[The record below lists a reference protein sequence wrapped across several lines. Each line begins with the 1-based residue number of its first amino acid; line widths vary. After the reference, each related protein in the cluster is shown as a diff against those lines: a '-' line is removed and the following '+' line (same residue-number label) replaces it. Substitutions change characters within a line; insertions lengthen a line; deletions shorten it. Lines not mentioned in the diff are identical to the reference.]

1 MVSKQNLADPPPY
14 KARASSRERKPKA
27 QPDLPESGVKRVDP
41 TSISA
46 TGSSSVWVPWK
57 SWMARRKTKN
67 DVRAHLRQMVLDMD
81 LNPVGRRNNSSG
93 VKQAQ
98 TEGTT
103 AGFIK
108 TILRSCEDA
117 CSEHSISLSSILQ
130 NRYIEE
136 HSPFYWIILKLS
148 LSKSAHC
155 SDSDRENMRCIL
167 GVLLPF
173 RPRSLPKSTLFELRL
188 ACRSTSNQDAFRH
201 LVLYRTK
208 FPSVSRADRILHCI
222 PTAFEATLC
231 TVHWDES
238 DGSAFSVVME
248 IPLFHNKLTL
258 RRNVGAEFVVL
269 GRIWLLTLKFMGNY
283 STSIPEGTWCA
294 TLSLQDSSPP
304 TSFNGH
310 LEVINPNPLPA
321 EYAQMHPLL
330 DPMALPIGKPLNP
343 AFSSL
348 QYADSAYF
356 SEKGTLSLRLVGR
369 LEKPPS

>member
-1 MVSKQNLADPPPY
+1 
-14 KARASSRERKPKA
+14 
-27 QPDLPESGVKRVDP
+27 
-41 TSISA
+41 
-46 TGSSSVWVPWK
+46 
-57 SWMARRKTKN
+57 
-67 DVRAHLRQMVLDMD
+67 
-81 LNPVGRRNNSSG
+81 
-93 VKQAQ
+93 
-98 TEGTT
+98 
-103 AGFIK
+103 
-108 TILRSCEDA
+108 
-117 CSEHSISLSSILQ
+117 
-130 NRYIEE
+130 
-136 HSPFYWIILKLS
+136 
-148 LSKSAHC
+148 
-155 SDSDRENMRCIL
+155 MRCIL

-310 LEVINPNPLPA
+310 LEVINPNPPSSGIRTNASTSRSNDSSNRKTSVVIRGGWQRPVSCFLVSL
-321 EYAQMHPLL
+321 ER
-330 DPMALPIGKPLNP
+330 NP